1 MALWRKGLPAHECFD
16 FFPGTAADDS
26 VEKLSLHRKPGR
38 DLLSRNTARNS
49 QGKIHTGFF
58 RHRIKLCLKGISRF
72 KIRHFLNII
81 IAVMIRFPLVCHE
94 GICGKISA
102 LDQQNTQMLG
112 IHQRLI
118 IDSRRPGDL
127 LKHRIL
133 RREKAD
139 SQHRIPGRKLLKLL
153 IRQSPVIILVENIM
167 VGRPKFLTVDGM
179 IHLTELEAG
188 IPFLGLFGVRI
199 LTDFLHEFFI
209 GPPAILHHRVLIDRS
224 GLLPGK
230 TFDFKHVFCSYF
242 FLHHFG
248 QGAGTEGRHQKN
260 HQKNTHRFSD
270 ASGAL
275 RLPSDKSL
283 CKKPLCVLKMD
294 PSPFSLFLFHISPD
308 AVNGPDLSHLSRR
321 PEGCQKDRQN
331 TEKDRHRQSLRRDG
345 KPDRNLFHPA
355 SPVHEMDEI
364 GFDELHAA

>member
-1 MALWRKGLPAHECFD
+1 MTLRRKGLPAHKRLD
-16 FFPGTAADDS
+16 FFPGAAADDS

-49 QGKIHTGFF
+49 QGKIHTGFL

-72 KIRHFLNII
+72 KIRHFLKII

-94 GICGKISA
+94 GIRGKISA
-102 LDQQNTQMLG
+102 LDQQNRRMLG
-112 IHQRLI
+112 VHQRLI
-118 IDSRRPGDL
+118 IDPCRPGNL

-133 RREKAD
+133 RREKAEP
-139 SQHRIPGRKLLKLL
+139 QHRIPGRKLLKLL

-167 VGRPKFLTVDGM
+167 VSIPKFLAVDGM
-179 IHLTELEAG
+179 IHLAELEAG

-199 LTDFLHEFFI
+199 LTDFLHEFLI
-209 GPPAILHHRVLIDRS
+209 SSPAVLHHCVLIDGS

-242 FLHHFG
+242 FLHYLG

-260 HQKNTHRFSD
+260 YQKNTHRFSD

-283 CKKPLCVLKMD
+283 RKKPLCILKMD
-294 PSPFSLFLFHISPD
+294 PSPFSPFLFHISPD
-308 AVNGPDLSHLSRR
+308 AVDGPDLSHLSRR
-321 PEGCQKDRQN
+321 PESCQENSQN
-331 TEKDRHRQSLRRDG
+331 TKKDCHRQCLR
-345 KPDRNLFHPA
+345 
-355 SPVHEMDEI
+355 
-364 GFDELHAA
+364 